1 VRLFPIPLLIL
12 LYLAIELASLIIV
25 GREIGVLAT
34 IALIFATAAL
44 GAVLLR
50 VQGFGILTRIRG
62 ELDAGRVPGREMAH
76 GVMIM
81 IAGILLMIP
90 GFISDILGLFLFIPV
105 FRDASWALVSRRIR
119 FVSATMGGGS
129 WRRREQRPTIDLDA
143 EDYARE
149 SDEDQTLLPPERTRP
164 PADRN

>member
-1 VRLFPIPLLIL
+1 MRLFPIPLLIL

-25 GREIGVLAT
+25 GGEIGVLAT

-50 VQGFGILTRIRG
+50 VQGFGILTRIRS
-62 ELDAGRVPGREMAH
+62 EVDAGRVPGREMAH

-81 IAGILLMIP
+81 IAGVLLMIP
-90 GFISDILGLFLFIPV
+90 GFISDLLGLLLFIPA
-105 FRDASWALVSRRIR
+105 FRDAGWALVSRRIR
-119 FVSATMGGGS
+119 FVSATMRGGS

-149 SDEDQTLLPPERTRP
+149 GDEDQTLLPPERTRP
-164 PADRN
+164 PDRN